1 MNTQV
6 IEMNQVVEMK
16 KTRSELKREAILQ
29 AAMDA
34 FREFGAQ
41 NTSMDKIAAM
51 AQVSKRTVYN
61 HFASKEALVMTL
73 LANLWQA
80 TANLIDS
87 DQLASLPLQQQL
99 EQLLLSEIDILSS
112 GEYLDLARVVL
123 GHYLY
128 RPQELAQH
136 SEQMA
141 SKETQL
147 ARWLKHQADKGQLNI
162 TDVEFTNVQLHS
174 LIKGGC
180 FWPQLMGLKPVL
192 NVDEKQNLAL
202 ETSRF
207 FLSYYACK

>member
-6 IEMNQVVEMK
+6 FEMK

-61 HFASKEALVMTL
+61 HFASKEMLVMTL

-80 TANLIDS
+80 TANLIDPEQLAPLPLH
-87 DQLASLPLQQQL
+87 DQL
-99 EQLLLSEIDILSS
+99 ETLLLSEIDILSS

-128 RPQELAQH
+128 RPQELAQQ

-141 SKETQL
+141 SKESQM
-147 ARWLKHQADKGQLNI
+147 ARWLKHQADKQALNI
-162 TDVEFTNVQLHS
+162 EDVNLANVQLHS
-174 LIKGGC
+174 LIKGSC
-180 FWPQLMGLKPVL
+180 FWPQLTGLKPVL
-192 NVDEKQNLAL
+192 NADEKQQLARQ
-202 ETSRF
+202 SSQF
-207 FLSYYACK
+207 FLSHYGCK

>member
-6 IEMNQVVEMK
+6 FEMK

-61 HFASKEALVMTL
+61 HFASKEMLVMTL

-80 TANLIDS
+80 TANLIDPE
-87 DQLASLPLQQQL
+87 QLAPLPLHEQL
-99 EQLLLSEIDILSS
+99 ETLLLSEIDILSS

-128 RPQELAQH
+128 RPQELAQQ

-141 SKETQL
+141 SKESQV
-147 ARWLKHQADKGQLNI
+147 ARWLKHQADKQALNI
-162 TDVEFTNVQLHS
+162 EDVNLANVQLHS
-174 LIKGGC
+174 LIKGSC
-180 FWPQLMGLKPVL
+180 FWPQLTGLKPVL
-192 NVDEKQNLAL
+192 NADEKQQLARQ
-202 ETSRF
+202 SSQF
-207 FLSYYACK
+207 FLSHYGCK